1 MDAEKL
7 REMGLEKTRER
18 GRMSELERLREEYQ
32 SWQYAWATGLEG
44 SEDELRLSAE
54 ALIAALEAALAAVE
68 RERDRREWVLD
79 YVLGQAR
86 AVDLYYDVP
95 EARVG
100 DVDDVKRCLLAR
112 YDAAHPAPEEEAD
125 REGR

>member
-1 MDAEKL
+1 MNDEQRFRVELLKEKQD
-7 REMGLEKTRER
+7 RIT
-18 GRMSELERLREEYQ
+18 
-32 SWQYAWATGLEG
+32 
-44 SEDELRLSAE
+44 
-54 ALIAALEAALAAVE
+54 ALEAALAAEKQRADEAERLRKNAGAAAVLAIELKEQAEAKLAAVE
-68 RERDRREWVLD
+68 RERDRWEWVLD

-125 REGR
+125 RG